1 MNGRK
6 NSLTEYLS
14 PMLMSQKNSTP
25 RIPKAT
31 IISMHIKKVNI
42 FYLLEDRG
50 EKYKN
55 EKYIFLLLNLNN

>member
-50 EKYKN
+50 EK
-55 EKYIFLLLNLNN
+55 